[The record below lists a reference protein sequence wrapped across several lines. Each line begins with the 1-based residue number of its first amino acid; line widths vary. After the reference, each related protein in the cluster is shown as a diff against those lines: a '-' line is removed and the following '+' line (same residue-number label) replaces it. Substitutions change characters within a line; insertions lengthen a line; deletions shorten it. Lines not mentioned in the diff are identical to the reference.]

1 MISQHTHTTT
11 TFNIK
16 NFPIVLVCD
25 GVQSPSNIGSL
36 FRISDALGIS
46 EIIFC
51 DAIINFNSPRLQKT
65 ARSTQKKVKYSES
78 ESIVTSIE
86 HLKKKDYKIVAL
98 EITDTSIAIENFVL
112 PKDQKV
118 ALVIGN
124 EQKGISNE
132 VLQNNP
138 ATVHIEMYG
147 ENSSMN
153 VVQAATIA
161 LHSII
166 NKSYIY

>member
-78 ESIVTSIE
+78 ESIVTSLE
-86 HLKKKDYKIVAL
+86 NLKKKD
-98 EITDTSIAIENFVL
+98 
-112 PKDQKV
+112 
-118 ALVIGN
+118 
-124 EQKGISNE
+124 
-132 VLQNNP
+132 
-138 ATVHIEMYG
+138 
-147 ENSSMN
+147 
-153 VVQAATIA
+153 
-161 LHSII
+161 
-166 NKSYIY
+166 